1 LRAFACH
8 SARDSAD
15 RTFTPNRNGFML
27 GEVAITPTRALI
39 PRSSQAC
46 EIRTE
51 SVPGWASTVLFW
63 RKQGKYGRCLW
74 SQRRFRV
81 DAMDRSRLTPPLRE
95 VGGSCPRSQ
104 LSIFHC
110 SVTGSCGSSDEN
122 CFGMIRPRGV
132 SSSPDDTEKRNLE
145 AASVYRASMQKRT
158 R

>member
-1 LRAFACH
+1 MGEHCPFLAQAGKIWAV
-8 SARDSAD
+8 SLVTEAVQSG
-15 RTFTPNRNGFML
+15 RNG
-27 GEVAITPTRALI
+27 
-39 PRSSQAC
+39 SQ
-46 EIRTE
+46 
-51 SVPGWASTVLFW
+51 SPGL
-63 RKQGKYGRCLW
+63 L
-74 SQRRFRV
+74 
-81 DAMDRSRLTPPLRE
+81 LTPPLRE

>member
-1 LRAFACH
+1 MGGVSGHRGGSEWTQLIA
-8 SARDSAD
+8 
-15 RTFTPNRNGFML
+15 
-27 GEVAITPTRALI
+27 VAWP
-39 PRSSQAC
+39 S
-46 EIRTE
+46 
-51 SVPGWASTVLFW
+51 
-63 RKQGKYGRCLW
+63 
-74 SQRRFRV
+74 
-81 DAMDRSRLTPPLRE
+81 LTPPLRE